1 MRIVFFGTPAFAVPT
16 LECLLQS
23 PEFEVVAVVT
33 QPDKRRGRGG
43 HASASPVKQ
52 VAIAHHL
59 PVWNPPRIKKA
70 PEVLAELS
78 ALQADVF
85 VVVAYGQLFSPAML
99 AMPRLGCVNIHG
111 SLLPKYR
118 GAAPIQWCLYHGE
131 PETGITTMF
140 MEAGMDTGPMLLKAI
155 TPIAPLENAVELAE
169 RLAGIGADLL
179 IDTLTQLRAKALTP
193 IPQDDAQATYAPL
206 IQKADYCIDWQRSA
220 IALHNQ
226 IRGFYPHCVAQYQ
239 GERLKI
245 LATVPLAPPYYTTL
259 PELEATAIAAA
270 LPTLTEAAG
279 TPPETP
285 PGTIVYLLKGL
296 GPIVQTGDG
305 YLLLRHV
312 QPSGKRQQS
321 GWDFVNGSHL
331 YPGDRLE
338 PGLT

>member
-16 LECLLQS
+16 LECLRQHS
-23 PEFEVVAVVT
+23 DFDVVAVVT

-43 HASASPVKQ
+43 QASASPVKQ
-52 VAIAHHL
+52 VAIAHL
-59 PVWNPPRIKKA
+59 IPVWDPPRIKKA
-70 PEVLAELS
+70 PDVLAALD

-85 VVVAYGQLFSPAML
+85 VVVAYGQLLSPVML

-140 MEAGMDTGPMLLKAI
+140 MEAGMDTGPMLLKAT

-169 RLAGIGADLL
+169 RLAKIGADLL
-179 IDTLTQLRAKALTP
+179 IDTLTQLQAKALTP

-206 IQKADYCIDWQRSA
+206 IQKADYCLDWQRSA

-226 IRGFYPHCVAQYQ
+226 IRGFYPHCVAQHR

-245 LATVPLAPPYYTTL
+245 LATVPLTPTYWTPLPPAETATL
-259 PELEATAIAAA
+259 SAA
-270 LPTLTEAAG
+270 LSTLSGVTA
-279 TPPETP
+279 TP
-285 PGTIVYLLKGL
+285 PGTIVSCLKGL
-296 GPIVQTGDG
+296 GPIVQTGEG
-305 YLLLRHV
+305 YLWLRQV
-312 QPSGKRQQS
+312 QPSGKRPQA
-321 GWDFVNGSHL
+321 GWDFVNGNHL
-331 YPGDRLE
+331 QVGECLA
-338 PGLT
+338 PGLPA

>member
-16 LECLLQS
+16 LERLVQH
-23 PEFEVVAVVT
+23 PDFDVVAVVT

-43 HASASPVKQ
+43 QASASPVKQ
-52 VAIAHHL
+52 AAIAHHL
-59 PVWNPPRIKKA
+59 PVWDPPRIKKA

-85 VVVAYGQLFSPAML
+85 VVVAYGQLFSSAML

-140 MEAGMDTGPMLLKAI
+140 MEAGMDTGPMLLKTT

-179 IDTLTQLRAKALTP
+179 MDTLTQLRANQLAAT
-193 IPQDDAQATYAPL
+193 PQDDAQATYAPL

-226 IRGFYPHCVAQYQ
+226 IRGFYPHCVAQYRR
-239 GERLKI
+239 ERLKV
-245 LATVPLAPPYYTTL
+245 LATVPILPSYWSTL
-259 PELEATAIAAA
+259 SAAAAQTIAALASSLPA
-270 LPTLTEAAG
+270 LG
-279 TPPETP
+279 THP
-285 PGTIVYLLKGL
+285 PGTVVHLLKGQ
-296 GPIVQTGDG
+296 GPIIQTGEG
-305 YLLLRHV
+305 SLLLWQV
-312 QPSGKRQQS
+312 QPSGKRPQS
-321 GWDFVNGSHL
+321 GWDFVNGHHL
-331 YPGDRLE
+331 EVGECLAAGCP
-338 PGLT
+338 